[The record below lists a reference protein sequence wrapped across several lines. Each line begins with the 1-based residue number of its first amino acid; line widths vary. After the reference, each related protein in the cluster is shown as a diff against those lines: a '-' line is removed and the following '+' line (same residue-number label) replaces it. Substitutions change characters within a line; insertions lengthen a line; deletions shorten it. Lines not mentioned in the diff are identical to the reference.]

1 MIIPSADREADS
13 TSLPEAAVIIG
24 GGIGGL
30 TLANALQAVGMR
42 FELYEQAGEL
52 TEVGAGIGLTR
63 GVLDLYDAIGLG
75 DDLRSHG
82 TPIHYLCLA
91 DRHLNVRRRMRASHE
106 AICIHRAALIDVLKS
121 RLSNA
126 HIHLGKKATAVNSQR
141 HHAEISFQDGSA
153 ITSACVV
160 AADGINSAVRTQ
172 LFPEIQVRYIDQTI
186 WRGITRMEVPDVF
199 AESYIE
205 IWDERLRFLTVPY
218 GDSIFWLAVQAAPPG
233 QKDDPTTVREDLLE
247 LFDGWHPAL
256 KDMIRNSESL
266 IRNDMADLGTAPRPW
281 HHNRVVFLGDAI
293 HATTPNLAQGGCQAI
308 EDAVCLALSLKSFP
322 SDLGRAFDTYQRLRQ
337 KKVDFVVRTSWN
349 IGKAAHT
356 RNPLV
361 HHLYR
366 AILERAPA
374 GLIRRQE
381 RFLSNLDYL
390 TEVDPTGIV
399 RSSAA

>member
-1 MIIPSADREADS
+1 MIMPSAHGDTDS
-13 TSLPEAAVIIG
+13 ASLAEPVVIIG

-30 TLANALQAVGMR
+30 TLANALHAIGIR
-42 FELYEQAGEL
+42 FELYEQAGTL

-63 GVLDLYDAIGLG
+63 GVMDLYDAIGLG
-75 DDLRSHG
+75 DDLRGHG
-82 TPIHYLCLA
+82 TPVHYLCLT
-91 DRHLNVRRRMRASHE
+91 DRHLKVRRKLRASSE
-106 AICIHRAALIDVLKS
+106 AVCIHRAALIDVLKS
-121 RLSNA
+121 RLPEE
-126 HIHLGKKATAVNSQR
+126 HIHLGKKAAAVDSQR
-141 HHAEISFQDGSA
+141 HRAEVKFHDGSA
-153 ITSACVV
+153 VSSTCVV
-160 AADGINSAVRTQ
+160 AADGIHSAVRQQ
-172 LFPEIQVRYIDQTI
+172 LFPEIEVRYIDQTI

-205 IWDERLRFLTVPY
+205 IWGERLRFLTVPY

-233 QKDDPTTVREDLLE
+233 QKDDPLTVKQDLLG
-247 LFDGWHPAL
+247 LFEGWHPTL
-256 KDMIRNSESL
+256 KDLIRNSESL

-322 SDLGRAFDTYQRLRQ
+322 SDLGRAFETYQRLRQ

-381 RFLSNLDYL
+381 RFLSDLDYL
-390 TEVDPTGIV
+390 QEVDPTGIV
-399 RSSAA
+399 RSSAT